1 MHALPDDDW
10 VSAPLDAAIA
20 DADELALEVADT
32 EDAAAVFAAR
42 ARRPGLPPLAER
54 LPASSRPALAA
65 VLDDLRLPPG
75 SFDADASWAA
85 ALAIGGAAATRAGAR
100 REHGVE
106 AVLAARF
113 RAEGKPVRGLETV
126 AGQLATF
133 ASLPEAQQRV
143 LLARTV
149 ADAAAPDRYPA
160 LAAAWRAGDLAA
172 LDARLRAGMA
182 GAPGLRAAL
191 VVARNRRFADWAAA
205 RVRWP
210 GSALLAVG
218 AGHMLG
224 ADGVPA
230 LLADRGLAVPRVA

>member
-1 MHALPDDDW
+1 MHALPGDDW
-10 VSAPLDAAIA
+10 VSAPLGAAIA

-32 EDAAAVFAAR
+32 QDAAAVFAVR
-42 ARRPGLPPLAER
+42 ARWPGLPPLAER
-54 LPASSRPALAA
+54 LPAAARPALAA
-65 VLDDLRLPPG
+65 VLDDLRLPAG
-75 SFDADASWAA
+75 GLDGDASWAA
-85 ALAIGGAAATRAGAR
+85 ALAIGGAAAARAGAR

-113 RAEGKPVRGLETV
+113 RAAGKPVLGLETV
-126 AGQLATF
+126 AGQLAVF
-133 ASLPEAQQRV
+133 ASLPETQQRV
-143 LLARTV
+143 LLARTIG
-149 ADAAAPDRYPA
+149 DAAAPDRYLA
-160 LAAAWRAGDLAA
+160 MAAAWRAGDLAA

-191 VVARNRRFADWAAA
+191 VVARNGRFANWAAA
-205 RVRWP
+205 RARRP

-230 LLADRGLAVPRVA
+230 LLAGRGLAVRRVA